1 MLQFSVERDNYLNRG
16 KMLEKE
22 NIINWITKK
31 KKQKGI
37 KPLLTISKIWLIV
50 VLQT

>member
-31 KKQKGI
+31 KQKGI
-37 KPLLTISKIWLIV
+37 KPLLTISKIRLIV